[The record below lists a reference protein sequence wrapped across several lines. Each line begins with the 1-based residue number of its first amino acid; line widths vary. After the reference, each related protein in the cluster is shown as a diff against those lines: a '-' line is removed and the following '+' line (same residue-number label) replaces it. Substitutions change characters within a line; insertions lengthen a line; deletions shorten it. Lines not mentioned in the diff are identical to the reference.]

1 MKLSYSI
8 PGYTN
13 RVSDSR
19 VTAVYLPKGGAR

>member
-13 RVSDSR
+13 RVSGSR
-19 VTAVYLPKGGAR
+19 VTTVYPSGVAR

>member
-19 VTAVYLPKGGAR
+19 VTTAYLYGGAR